1 MSDSTVSAGSAGQR
15 RNGPIRAVVALVA
28 IAAMM
33 IWALPAGA
41 EQSASEA
48 AAAKGAGWLGAQLD
62 ANVPLELFGSTDWGV
77 TVDAATAL
85 AAVDPTDA
93 RINKVWTA
101 IVNNRE
107 DVVASGGAD
116 VPGALAK
123 VILLAHS
130 LRLDPRAVGTGEGA
144 DLVQRLA
151 DTLQD
156 NGLFGTQFPNY
167 DGVYRQGLAIS
178 ALVAAGETP
187 DPSAIQWL
195 IDQQCTNDG
204 FVGAYM
210 SYRADTSADCFDDAA
225 SWQGADT
232 NAAALAITAL
242 TAAGGDNPASQ
253 AAVTGALE
261 WLASRQDVN
270 GGWASNSWSPV
281 DPNSTG
287 VIVQALIA
295 AGQLD
300 AARFNSGEGTPQEAL
315 AAFQITTADG
325 NEEDLGAFTFPGVG
339 DGPNLLATVQA
350 VPALASAPLIFVAAT
365 PEEPS
370 TTTTTTT
377 TTVGPTTTAPSATTT
392 TAAVLADSASR
403 AGTNSASNSDRSIS
417 FTG

>member
-1 MSDSTVSAGSAGQR
+1 MSDPTVSAYPVGQR
-15 RNGPIRAVVALVA
+15 RNGPVRVAVALVA
-28 IAAMM
+28 MAAMM

-41 EQSASEA
+41 TPSAADA
-48 AAAKGAGWLGAQLD
+48 AAADGAAWLGAQLD

-77 TVDAATAL
+77 TVESATAL
-85 AAVDPTDA
+85 AAVDSTDP

-130 LRLDPRAVGTGEGA
+130 LGLDPRAVGTGEGA

-156 NGLFGTQFPNY
+156 SGLYGTQFPNY

-187 DPSAIQWL
+187 DPSAIQWM

-225 SWQGADT
+225 NWQGADT

-253 AAVTGALE
+253 AAVAGALD
-261 WLASRQDVN
+261 WLASKQDAN

-287 VIVQALIA
+287 VIIQALIA

-300 AARFNSGEGTPQEAL
+300 ADRFNSGEGTPQQVL
-315 AAFQITTADG
+315 AGFQITTADG
-325 NEEDLGAFTFPGVG
+325 NEEDLGAFKFPGVG

-350 VPALASAPLIFVAAT
+350 VPALASAPLIFVGTT

-370 TTTTTTT
+370 TTTTT
-377 TTVGPTTTAPSATTT
+377 VSPTTTAPSVTTT
-392 TAAVLADSASR
+392 TAAVAADSTSR
-403 AGTNSASNSDRSIS
+403 AGANSASNSDRSIS